1 RADAGGDVAPLDRA
15 EPAGDLHLGGAVRPR
30 PHPRAQV
37 HRLVRVGEEQR
48 LVEHDVADRP
58 AGLAVHVVLCREHRL
73 QVRRGRDE
81 RGAVQGV
88 VAEVVRAAG
97 ADPGG
102 ELAYPVRPGRP
113 RRAQQRAVHAVAGV
127 PASAAMP
134 ASKFTGSRRWRSQ
147 YSTVPRSAGRAT
159 VPVTLETTV
168 ILGSPNVTP
177 SRTSRNG
184 SRTGSISGECAATD
198 TPSGVNLTPCAVS
211 CAPTAASAAGSP
223 DSTHCCGE
231 FIEAMARS
239 GRPASSGA

>member
-1 RADAGGDVAPLDRA
+1 MAS
-15 EPAGDLHLGGAVRPR
+15 AVSAVDGPISMNANRPR
-30 PHPRAQV
+30 
-37 HRLVRVGEEQR
+37 
-48 LVEHDVADRP
+48 
-58 AGLAVHVVLCREHRL
+58 
-73 QVRRGRDE
+73 
-81 RGAVQGV
+81 
-88 VAEVVRAAG
+88 
-97 ADPGG
+97 
-102 ELAYPVRPGRP
+102 
-113 RRAQQRAVHAVAGV
+113 

-239 GRPASSGA
+239 GRPASSGATAPAGAPTAAIAPGRERSWASRARAAVTRTPSASGKTPATVAATSSPVLCPISACGRMPQDIHRCASAYSSVNSAGWV